1 MCLKTMQFTYVDHM
15 STTIIK
21 MQNHPTVVLVLLIS
35 NLIYGQKTCSVMIS
49 VLLNVPKFVS
59 QSKIQF
65 ILLNASRA
73 LEKNVHFYV
82 KWNIL
87 FI

>member
-1 MCLKTMQFTYVDHM
+1 M

-49 VLLNVPKFVS
+49 VLNVSKFVS

-73 LEKNVHFYV
+73 LEKMYIFMLSGIFYLY
-82 KWNIL
+82 KTYS
-87 FI
+87 FG